1 MGAFDNLF
9 PNEQDS
15 LSYTPQGYFDD
26 IVENGIIQQQLA
38 QQAAQQQAQQS
49 GGGSIIDGIANNV
62 EYVKNGIANNVEYV
76 QNGFDNAAKAAADQ
90 AETTLTN
97 VGNTIKDWGNNVK
110 NAWDNYNYQVGN
122 AIVNASNE
130 NGGVVPLVVSD
141 DPEATLT
148 QYGGTDYT
156 NARRD
161 LYNEAIGKPAAN
173 LAITPFMPTPI
184 RAVAGIAA
192 APMIVGDLAEIATQ
206 NAEAKANGE
215 APEGIM
221 GNPVVATAKQFAID
235 PIIDPVTRAVSDPS
249 GFIGNI
255 VDNPTNLWS
264 DVFLPVEL
272 TKGAVPKGVKE
283 GVYNKVSDVIPE
295 RVGEIKEKIGEA
307 AENARNKVA
316 GAFDDIGRNEIKSE
330 TPELAAAYEP
340 QGMFEGVIPE
350 EAVSDYV
357 TPERP
362 EGGYEETGNL
372 QNDIYNRYR
381 AAGFTDVEAA
391 ALTGNIGAESTFDVH
406 ALSDDGYNTKG
417 LVQFDKHRYH
427 ELEKFAEERGLDI
440 NDWRTQID
448 FSAYE
453 LTQGEEKNALNVM
466 REHPDAT
473 PEEMAVIVRRE
484 YERPDPEVA
493 RDGERQRIARE
504 TFDGNYGDYKST
516 PRNGVSENG
525 ESRRIQQ
532 PEKEIPHEI
541 VESDKNNSQI
551 SGDKENLNISAKNNL
566 VESDLSHAKDDL
578 NMNTSTDDTN
588 GVKSENKAVFDD
600 LAENNA
606 KKEAISQ
613 NIDISPEK
621 LAEEINKSPK
631 IMDSFRTY
639 DIDELRRYEEMSW
652 KDVNQEVK
660 KNILDLKAGVID
672 PLGNLVKFIYNTV
685 SRKSLDGLA
694 NHLYMGSGR
703 EPRHPSKLRGFATQL
718 IKDTLESPD
727 VIYEQAN
734 GNHRYVGFY
743 RGERNLLHSVIVS
756 VKDGEV
762 SKIVT
767 SFAHDY
773 SLDRS
778 DGKIDAKKTLSSENS
793 NTRVTN
799 VVHVNPEIRRELSSR
814 QSERPPQATS
824 DSAALSDARPDTSG
838 NSRVTDEPGKVNDK
852 DLSYSVSNDNT
863 PTGEGIERLGRP
875 VTRREIINTVNDLFD
890 QRVKSGRLGKSKDVL
905 GWYNRMTEVIRT
917 RNFGDINTLMH
928 ELGHHVDHK
937 NGFSID
943 PKFNTEFSKVVHERF
958 GKVYDKLGDEG
969 IRKEGYA
976 EFFHDYVSDRNKAK
990 ADFPTFYDHFTERLA
1005 RDKELN
1011 GAINKLSK
1019 VTHEWFKQA
1028 PEERV
1033 KGSISFDDGKL
1044 STRIKDISDN
1054 GGFKEKL
1061 SDLGHS
1067 LYTHTVDELHPFE
1080 QLMKEVN
1087 KQIGKEI
1094 PFENDVYKQAWLF
1107 RGATGK
1113 AQALVEFGDKAA
1125 GVKGLKAILEPI
1137 GIKERKNFS
1146 AYLVAKHDL
1155 DFHANGQK
1163 ATFSKAEDVAT
1174 LRKFEKNETFKKAAD
1189 ELQKYQQHLL
1199 QQLVKSGMLKPE
1211 IYAELVKKYP
1221 NYVPFFRDFKAES
1234 MDGFLASSK
1243 GFINVA
1249 SPIKRFKGS
1258 TRDIIDPL
1266 QSILRNTYQ
1275 FTNAIERNKVAQNFA
1290 KLADIHGMGRIVEQV
1305 KEGSARATDNTFT
1318 VWQRGQKVVYET
1330 TPELKAALEM
1340 SDKNASNLLVRIM
1353 QTPASWLRAGATS
1366 TTGFAL
1372 ANLVRDNVSAA
1383 IFSKHGYLPVF
1394 DTLKGVSQFIKK
1406 GELYQEYLRSGAS
1419 GAAMVSLDRD
1429 YMGGQ
1434 IREIL
1439 RKEPTWQKVV
1449 KNPIEVMRAISEA
1462 SEISTRLAEYDNA
1475 RKGYTGLANRLF
1487 GSERKSL
1494 TPQQAALEA
1503 RDITIDFSRIGKN
1516 TKTANRIVA
1525 FFNAAVQGADKLR
1538 RVWKEDP
1545 VGASIRA
1552 TLFVTIPTVALWQLN
1567 KDNPEYQ
1574 ELPQYVKDT
1583 YWILP
1588 SGDHLIKIPKP
1599 FELGVLYGTS
1609 VERML
1614 QWMDDKEHGRKGIG
1628 FKGYGE
1634 RVADVLTPSV
1644 MPTAFIPI
1652 AEWAANYS
1660 FWRQKSIVP
1669 QAQQDL
1675 PDALQYGQNTS
1686 AVAKGIGSLFN
1697 VSPYKVDN
1705 TIRGYG
1711 GNLATLGL
1719 TAIDAATGET
1729 ANRPAKRWYELPEIN
1744 KFTATPYQ
1752 GSNSV
1757 QRVYDDFDAQ
1767 NKLFNEA
1774 KITKQK
1780 PEDFDVRQFGKL
1792 KEAREQLTKL
1802 SRASKAIMNNENIS
1816 GEQKREQ
1823 LDRFNVLKA
1832 NIARRVYGYDRVK

>member
-15 LSYTPQGYFDD
+15 LNYTPQGYFDD

-49 GGGSIIDGIANNV
+49 GGRSIIDGIANNV

-97 VGNTIKDWGNNVK
+97 VGNTIKDWGNNIK

-130 NGGVVPLVVSD
+130 NGGVVPMVVSD

-192 APMIVGDLAEIATQ
+192 APMIAGDLAEIATQ

-307 AENARNKVA
+307 AENARNKAA

-340 QGMFEGVIPE
+340 QGMFEGIIPE

-391 ALTGNIGAESTFDVH
+391 ALTGNIGAESSFDTGAV
-406 ALSDDGYNTKG
+406 SYDGNGSVG
-417 LVQFDKHRYH
+417 LVQFTGPRKTA
-427 ELEKFAEERGLDI
+427 LENFAAERGLDI

-448 FSAYE
+448 FSVYE
-453 LTQGEEKNALNVM
+453 LTQGEETKALEAM
-466 REHPDAT
+466 RANPDAT
-473 PEEMAVIVRRE
+473 PEEMAVIVRER
-484 YERPDPEVA
+484 YERPDPAVA
-493 RDGERQRIARE
+493 NDAERQRVARE

-532 PEKEIPHEI
+532 AEREIPHEI
-541 VESDKNNSQI
+541 VESDKNNSQV

-566 VESDLSHAKDDL
+566 VKSDLSHTKDDL
-578 NMNTSTDDTN
+578 NMNTSADDTN
-588 GVKSENKAVFDD
+588 GVRNENKAVFDD
-600 LAENNA
+600 STENNA

-613 NIDISPEK
+613 NIDISPKELADKLKESEDFNSGLEK
-621 LAEEINKSPK
+621 TSEQK
-631 IMDSFRTY
+631 ILEYKNQSQSEL
-639 DIDELRRYEEMSW
+639 IDTIKDNIHELR
-652 KDVNQEVK
+652 Q
-660 KNILDLKAGVID
+660 GVLD
-672 PLGNLVKFIYNTV
+672 PLGDMGKVDFGTNRKTIDGITKQFGLERQTDSISVKRAFATTLVKDTI
-685 SRKSLDGLA
+685 KSPNIILRETAHDGTSFKRT
-694 NHLYMGSGR
+694 YV
-703 EPRHPSKLRGFATQL
+703 KYW
-718 IKDTLESPD
+718 KDTNNVVRS
-727 VIYEQAN
+727 
-734 GNHRYVGFY
+734 
-743 RGERNLLHSVIVS
+743 VS
-756 VKDGEV
+756 VEMTNGE
-762 SKIVT
+762 
-767 SFAHDY
+767 A
-773 SLDRS
+773 
-778 DGKIDAKKTLSSENS
+778 G
-793 NTRVTN
+793 RVTTNN
-799 VVHVNPEIRRELSSR
+799 VDSLARKVEKADAIEYARDKAINANNTGRDNNTI
-814 QSERPPQATS
+814 SE
-824 DSAALSDARPDTSG
+824 D
-838 NSRVTDEPGKVNDK
+838 V
-852 DLSYSVSNDNT
+852 
-863 PTGEGIERLGRP
+863 ERLGRP

-890 QRVKSGRLGKSKDVL
+890 QRVKSGRLGKRKDVL

-943 PKFNTEFSKVVHERF
+943 PKFNTEFSKVVHDRF
-958 GKVYDKLGDEG
+958 GNVYDKLGDEG

-1005 RDKELN
+1005 KDKELN

-1394 DTLKGVSQFIKK
+1394 DTLKGVSQFLKK

-1494 TPQQAALEA
+1494 TPQQAAIEA

-1516 TKTANRIVA
+1516 TKTANRVVA

-1652 AEWAANYS
+1652 AEWSANYS

-1729 ANRPAKRWYELPEIN
+1729 ANRPAKRWYEMPEIN

>member
-15 LSYTPQGYFDD
+15 LNYTPQGYFDD

-130 NGGVVPLVVSD
+130 NGGVVPMVVSD

-156 NARRD
+156 NARKD

-192 APMIVGDLAEIATQ
+192 APMIAGDLAEIATQ
-206 NAEAKANGE
+206 NAEAKANEE

-307 AENARNKVA
+307 AENARNKAA

-340 QGMFEGVIPE
+340 QGMFEGIIPE

-525 ESRRIQQ
+525 ESRQIQQ
-532 PEKEIPHEI
+532 AEREIPHEI
-541 VESDKNNSQI
+541 VESDKNNSQV
-551 SGDKENLNISAKNNL
+551 SGDKENLNISAKNDL
-566 VESDLSHAKDDL
+566 VESDLSHAKDDF
-578 NMNTSTDDTN
+578 NMNTSADDTN
-588 GVKSENKAVFDD
+588 GVRSENKAVFDD
-600 LAENNA
+600 SAENNA

-613 NIDISPEK
+613 NIDISPKELADKLKESEDFNSGLEK
-621 LAEEINKSPK
+621 TSEQK
-631 IMDSFRTY
+631 ILEYKNQSQSEL
-639 DIDELRRYEEMSW
+639 IDTIKDNIHELR
-652 KDVNQEVK
+652 Q
-660 KNILDLKAGVID
+660 GVLD
-672 PLGNLVKFIYNTV
+672 PLGDTGKVDFGTNRKTIDGIVRRFGLERQTDSISVKRAFATTLVKDTI
-685 SRKSLDGLA
+685 KSPDIILRETSHDGTLFKRT
-694 NHLYMGSGR
+694 YV
-703 EPRHPSKLRGFATQL
+703 KYW
-718 IKDTLESPD
+718 KDTNNVVRS
-727 VIYEQAN
+727 
-734 GNHRYVGFY
+734 
-743 RGERNLLHSVIVS
+743 VS
-756 VKDGEV
+756 VEMTNGE
-762 SKIVT
+762 
-767 SFAHDY
+767 A
-773 SLDRS
+773 
-778 DGKIDAKKTLSSENS
+778 G
-793 NTRVTN
+793 RVTTNN
-799 VVHVNPEIRRELSSR
+799 VDSLARKIEKADAIEYAKDKATNANDTGRYSNQI
-814 QSERPPQATS
+814 SE
-824 DSAALSDARPDTSG
+824 D
-838 NSRVTDEPGKVNDK
+838 V
-852 DLSYSVSNDNT
+852 
-863 PTGEGIERLGRP
+863 ERMGRP

-890 QRVKSGRLGKSKDVL
+890 QRVKSGRLGKRKDVL

-937 NGFSID
+937 NGFSVD
-943 PKFNTEFSKVVHERF
+943 PKFNAEFSKVVHERF
-958 GKVYDKLGDEG
+958 GNVYDKLGDEG

-990 ADFPTFYDHFTERLA
+990 ADFPTFYDHFTEQLA
-1005 RDKELN
+1005 KDKELN

-1044 STRIKDISDN
+1044 STRIKDISNN

-1234 MDGFLASSK
+1234 MDWFLASSK

-1305 KEGSARATDNTFT
+1305 KEGSAKATDNTFT

-1330 TPELKAALEM
+1330 TSELKAALEM

-1516 TKTANRIVA
+1516 TKTANRVVA

-1729 ANRPAKRWYELPEIN
+1729 ANRPAKRWYEMPEIN

-1832 NIARRVYGYDRVK
+1832 NIARRVYGYDRIK